1 MRKIIAVAILIVGL
15 SACGSETHVK
25 DKEMIEDVMQ
35 GQAVAW
41 NKGNLEG
48 YMTGYWMS
56 DSLVFSGG
64 KSISRGWQAALDRYK
79 ISYPN
84 VEAMGKLEFNEIE
97 TQFSSKQSAYTIG
110 EWTLFRTSDTLSGR
124 FTLVW
129 KKVNNSWVIIADHSS

>member
-15 SACGSETHVK
+15 SACGTETHVK

-64 KSISRGWQAALDRYK
+64 KSI
-79 ISYPN
+79 
-84 VEAMGKLEFNEIE
+84 VE
-97 TQFSSKQSAYTIG
+97 
-110 EWTLFRTSDTLSGR
+110 GR
-124 FTLVW
+124 EQRKTG
-129 KKVNNSWVIIADHSS
+129 